1 VCAIGGARERCLS
14 VHGAGGNTV
23 NRRYLAR
30 ATKGGGRSEVEK
42 YTDWAGQPTEDI
54 KMVTLTQP
62 KTVIV
67 LPREKEV
74 EMSDGGKK

>member
-1 VCAIGGARERCLS
+1 M
-14 VHGAGGNTV
+14 
-23 NRRYLAR
+23 
-30 ATKGGGRSEVEK
+30 EK